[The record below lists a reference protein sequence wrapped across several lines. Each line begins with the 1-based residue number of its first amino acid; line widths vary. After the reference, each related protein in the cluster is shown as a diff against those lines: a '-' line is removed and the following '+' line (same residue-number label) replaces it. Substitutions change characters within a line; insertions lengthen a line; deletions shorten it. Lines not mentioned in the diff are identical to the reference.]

1 MYFSRRII
9 IILLSILL
17 LVILATIIN
26 KIMFYDGKKFYK
38 TYTGDIVTIWDNYI
52 IFEKYEGKE
61 PPKDNY
67 LKMIGPYKGEV
78 CMFFKA
84 NDSLIIWRSF
94 DENSME
100 IALSQQ
106 DYKIEVFYAGSYTY
120 EDYKEFRRKTGF
132 KDTLI
137 YKEYQFYSFPEDGN
151 ILFPIF
157 RECIGDSVY
166 IRSYKASTRFYK
178 DNVCS
183 RYDAKLNR

>member
-1 MYFSRRII
+1 MYFSRKII

-17 LVILATIIN
+17 LFILATIIN
-26 KIMFYDGKKFYK
+26 KIKFYDGKKFYK
-38 TYTGDIVTIWDNYI
+38 TYNGDIVTIWDDYI
-52 IFEKYEGKE
+52 IFEKYVGKE

-78 CMFFKA
+78 CLFFKT

-100 IALSQQ
+100 IALRQQ

-120 EDYKEFRRKTGF
+120 EDYKTMRRKTGF

-166 IRSYKASTRFYK
+166 IRSYKASTHFYK
-178 DNVCS
+178 DQVRS
-183 RYDAKLNR
+183 RYDENLNK